1 MCSLLCSLTQKLL
14 HDYAYAEESLQIFQ
28 GWLNAGPAQFFHDMR
43 VHAGRAI
50 NSRMPVGGLPIE
62 ILARILHFL
71 RDVSPPR
78 LSYPGDVDGDHDIE
92 HLPVPDL
99 GWIAATHASAQ
110 FYNAGRVH
118 SHLWSEV
125 VTDALGI
132 PWTNEMYIRS
142 GETPLTFSRD
152 CESPRGS
159 SLVPPGPLIRVK
171 RIELTNVHPDLDPN
185 HAVTMDWLSN
195 SIAPALEHLVIRG
208 PCDDF
213 VEFPETLFA
222 NSTQQLRSIV
232 LENINPTSVSSFPPS
247 LTSVAIAFKLSDKV
261 LTSWKMQELVD
272 MDPDFL
278 GDLLRRL
285 VTLEDLTLVNCIPL
299 WDSWALDPVAQTS
312 RTAAIPHLKSLSVTC
327 DTLESLYCLVD
338 GLKASGTVRKLDLC
352 VEAFDHSSGDTSYD
366 GRVGI
371 CRALISDV
379 VQGLC
384 FSTSVPMVLTSMEAL
399 AIDFKPGSSV
409 FLELSSASQPSLPAY
424 DIKLDMPLIS
434 PITVPFFTLAL
445 LDNLPVAWSALKSL
459 ILTNQDR
466 DDALRPAFDGD
477 WSSAEAQKL
486 LLELGGPHS
495 QLSYLRCGDGILRP
509 FVEAMFAVTI
519 ASPTDVALPMLHDL
533 RIHDDALSLDLRFY
547 EPVDMHSVP
556 VMHVGRGAL
565 CKNTIEVFK
574 LRCQRGVPLPYAE
587 IAVRYPDQTQDG
599 WIGQVVR
606 EEIQRGEEVCT
617 PERWLGVAQRFAQ
630 DMMAVV
636 RTVKVD
642 RRED

>member
-1 MCSLLCSLTQKLL
+1 MCSLLCSLTQQLRR
-14 HDYAYAEESLQIFQ
+14 DYAYAEESLQIFQ

-71 RDVSPPR
+71 RDISPPR

-92 HLPVPDL
+92 RLPVPDL

-142 GETPLTFSRD
+142 GETPLAFSRD

-247 LTSVAIAFKLSDKV
+247 LTSVVIAFTLSDEIPA
-261 LTSWKMQELVD
+261 SWKMQEVVD
-272 MDPDFL
+272 MEPDVL
-278 GDLLRRL
+278 VDLLRRL
-285 VTLEDLTLVNCIPL
+285 VTLEDLTLTNCIPL
-299 WDSWALDPVAQTS
+299 WDRWALDPVAQPF
-312 RTAAIPHLKSLSVTC
+312 RTVALPHLTSLSVTC
-327 DTLESLYCLVD
+327 DTLESLNCLV
-338 GLKASGTVRKLDLC
+338 GALKVSGTVRKLDLC
-352 VEAFDHSSGDTSYD
+352 VQAFDYSAGDISHD
-366 GRVGI
+366 VRV
-371 CRALISDV
+371 RVFMVLISEV

-384 FSTSVPMVLTSMEAL
+384 FPTSAPMVLTSMEAL
-399 AIDFKPGSSV
+399 SLEFMPGSSV
-409 FLELSSASQPSLPAY
+409 FLELSSAPQPSSLAY
-424 DIKLDMPLIS
+424 DIKLDIPLVD
-434 PITVPFFTLAL
+434 PITVPFFTQARR
-445 LDNLPVAWSALKSL
+445 SA
-459 ILTNQDR
+459 
-466 DDALRPAFDGD
+466 
-477 WSSAEAQKL
+477 
-486 LLELGGPHS
+486 
-495 QLSYLRCGDGILRP
+495 
-509 FVEAMFAVTI
+509 
-519 ASPTDVALPMLHDL
+519 
-533 RIHDDALSLDLRFY
+533 
-547 EPVDMHSVP
+547 
-556 VMHVGRGAL
+556 GRG
-565 CKNTIEVFK
+565 
-574 LRCQRGVPLPYAE
+574 
-587 IAVRYPDQTQDG
+587 
-599 WIGQVVR
+599 
-606 EEIQRGEEVCT
+606 
-617 PERWLGVAQRFAQ
+617 
-630 DMMAVV
+630 
-636 RTVKVD
+636 
-642 RRED
+642 